1 MFPTKISATFFYSF
15 WFEFQ
20 FVFKELIPLFKG
32 GGKDNVALLI
42 SQFLLPFLSTFYSE
56 NHPHLKSSFY
66 LNGRQRYEWNFSH
79 QMFFS

>member
-20 FVFKELIPLFKG
+20 FVSKNLFPFFKG
-32 GGKDNVALLI
+32 GGKDNVAVFI

-56 NHPHLKSSFY
+56 IFHI
-66 LNGRQRYEWNFSH
+66 
-79 QMFFS
+79 